1 MLHDLGGTSM
11 SLSFALS
18 ILLFLTGVVAMVF
31 AVAWHRV
38 RDRQQSLASC
48 LLASES
54 QYRQLLSVADL
65 AIAVLDEAC
74 HIVDWNPVLEQ
85 LYGLP
90 RQDVLG
96 RQFFM
101 CCAPE
106 EEAAALTARM
116 MAMHGSDAVLEFG
129 FAVCRATEEE
139 RQLRWRARYF
149 TDVRDGRRYL
159 SLVGHDV
166 TAVQSMQRWLAD
178 SEARFRLMFESVP
191 AAQALLDDSGRLL
204 MVNPAWARFFA
215 YDAPEQ
221 MVMLNV
227 QALVHEADRQACD
240 AALAALQSQKE
251 SLYQMEKRY
260 IRRNGDHRWGHMRC
274 TRLSLA
280 PGQVFLLAQ
289 ISDVH
294 ERKQTELA
302 LLEGERRLASLIA
315 NLSGAVYCYELPV
328 VHSGLHHD
336 RPADFLSEG
345 IDVLGGQPRNP
356 FASGQPSFILGTL
369 IAPEDRPVLL
379 AALESAMAGSG
390 QFEVTYRLH
399 HGLSSVRWVKESGR
413 VWRRPDM
420 SWTVD
425 GHITD
430 ITAERQ
436 THEAEQAYR
445 TLVTETRHGFVCIS
459 LEGRVLKA
467 NESFCVM
474 LGVDDPEYLLGK
486 SLDAFM
492 PPGRERLLPRFL
504 DRATRAGVLRDL
516 EFTFPGADGAEIT
529 VLVNTVATVQG
540 GLPAIKCLLFDI
552 SRTRQDIAARA
563 SGMAEGR
570 AAAVEDREG
579 DFVES

>member
-1 MLHDLGGTSM
+1 M
-11 SLSFALS
+11 SLSVALS
-18 ILLFLTGVVAMVF
+18 LLLFLAGVVATVF
-31 AVAWHRV
+31 AGAWHRA
-38 RDRQQSLASC
+38 RERQHSLASY
-48 LLASES
+48 LQASES

-90 RQDVLG
+90 RQEALG

-101 CCAPE
+101 CCAPD

-129 FAVCRATEEE
+129 FAVRHATEEE

-166 TAVQSMQRWLAD
+166 TVVQSMQRWLAD

-191 AAQALLDDSGRLL
+191 AALALLDDSGRLL

-221 MVMLNV
+221 MIMLNV
-227 QALVHEADRQACD
+227 QKLVHEADRQACD

-260 IRRNGDHRWGHMRC
+260 VRRNGDLRWGHMRC
-274 TRLSLA
+274 TRLLLA

-302 LLEGERRLASLIA
+302 LLESERRLASLIA
-315 NLSGAVYCYELPV
+315 NLSGAVYRYELPASR
-328 VHSGLHHD
+328 SGLHHD

-345 IDVLGGQPRNP
+345 VDVLGGQTRNP
-356 FASGQPSFILGTL
+356 FAPGQTALILGTL
-369 IAPEDRPVLL
+369 IAPEDRPVLQ
-379 AALESAMAGSG
+379 AALESAMTGSG
-390 QFEVTYRLH
+390 RFEVTYRLR
-399 HGLSSVRWVKESGR
+399 HGLSGVRWVHESGH
-413 VWRRPDM
+413 VWRRPDK

-430 ITAERQ
+430 VTAERQ
-436 THEAEQAYR
+436 AREVEQAYR
-445 TLVTETRHGFVCIS
+445 TLVTETRSGLVCPNP
-459 LEGRVLKA
+459 EERVLEA
-467 NESFCVM
+467 NESFSAM
-474 LGVDDPEYLLGK
+474 LGMEDPDD
-486 SLDAFM
+486 
-492 PPGRERLLPRFL
+492 
-504 DRATRAGVLRDL
+504 
-516 EFTFPGADGAEIT
+516 
-529 VLVNTVATVQG
+529 
-540 GLPAIKCLLFDI
+540 C
-552 SRTRQDIAARA
+552 
-563 SGMAEGR
+563 
-570 AAAVEDREG
+570 VE
-579 DFVES
+579 